1 MASLA
6 EIVVP
11 EEAGGDGAPGFP
23 GRAHFFQ
30 FFRRGAQAQAFHFL
44 HGGCESEVAD
54 GPDVRAAQ
62 GAQQINVGGPCAD
75 AFEGDQHFA
84 CGIVVQVVKIS
95 QVKVTARQR
104 FCEQACIQSLLAA
117 EADAQELI
125 VSELQKTARCER
137 TNGNVQAVEGGF
149 RRGERNLLFEDDV
162 NERTEARLANPEWRR
177 AVFLDHF
184 RQVRIAIN

>member
-1 MASLA
+1 
-6 EIVVP
+6 VVP
-11 EEAGGDGAPGFP
+11 KEAGSDGAPGLPGHAHLLEFFG
-23 GRAHFFQ
+23 GRAL
-30 FFRRGAQAQAFHFL
+30 AEALDFL
-44 HGGCESEVAD
+44 HGGGESKVAD
-54 GPDVRAAQ
+54 GPDVRATQ
-62 GAQQINVGGPCAD
+62 GAQQINVGGPVAD
-75 AFEGDQHFA
+75 SFEGHEHFA
-84 CGIVVQVVKIS
+84 CGIVVKVVKIS